1 LELIKECQEEDY
13 KYRQFWMKLYC
24 FDNPRDPVQRLAI
37 RSIGS
42 VEQQNFI
49 KMSDAD
55 KLLTTR
61 RNWIDSVKRGVKG

>member
-1 LELIKECQEEDY
+1 M
-13 KYRQFWMKLYC
+13 RLYC

-42 VEQQNFI
+42 VENEIQQNFI

-55 KLLTTR
+55 KLSTTKL
-61 RNWIDSVKRGVKG
+61 NLVDAEKQGVHGNSMFLSCPFR